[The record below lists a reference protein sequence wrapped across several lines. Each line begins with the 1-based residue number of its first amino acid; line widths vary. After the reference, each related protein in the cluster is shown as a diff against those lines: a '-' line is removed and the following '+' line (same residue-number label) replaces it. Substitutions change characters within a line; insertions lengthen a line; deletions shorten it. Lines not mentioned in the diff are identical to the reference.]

1 MTDSE
6 KLDLLLEKTTRLE
19 EDVTILKSDVK
30 NLKSNVNH
38 LKLETKRLKADTKSL
53 KADIIPLQK
62 FMVETKMEFSRLNH
76 YSDLILDEV
85 ERVHRIL
92 DDHKADKSVHIA

>member
-1 MTDSE
+1 MAE
-6 KLDLLLEKTTRLE
+6 A
-19 EDVTILKSDVK
+19 KS
-30 NLKSNVNH
+30 
-38 LKLETKRLKADTKSL
+38 
-53 KADIIPLQK
+53 DIIPLQK
-62 FMVETKMEFSRLNH
+62 FMVETKMEFSRLHH